1 MKKLYFLL
9 LTVLITTASFGQT
22 PIITAIVDG
31 DCSGGTP
38 KLLEIYALG
47 TVDFSLYSIENQ
59 TNANTTW
66 GSTQDLSTLGTVTDG
81 FVYVTASSDFTFL
94 TPNFPSI
101 GSSPVLVSST
111 MNLNGDD
118 RIRIIETATTTVI
131 DQYGVENVDGSGQ
144 SWEYTDSYAKRNNTT
159 GPDGGFIESNWTIA
173 GAAAL
178 DNEGTCQ
185 SGNTFESIMG
195 GIATFTYSGTPCAV
209 NFGTENYICGSSTI
223 GDNNDIVT
231 IEIPYSGVDGTITSV
246 TTTSTGTIGGDN
258 PAITTDGTI
267 TISGLGEG
275 DAWDVV
281 FNGGN
286 CDGNSYSGTVPAD
299 NCDPA
304 PNTCFDLSAGTE
316 LFELVAVTTNSSGN
330 NNGTW
335 SETGGVYSANGYCGS
350 GCAEPVESWLIFGPL
365 DMTGVTDLSLAF
377 DAAENFGVTDLN
389 VAYTSAYAGCPTG
402 SSWTT
407 AQTITDAGS
416 YEVDLSAAMGTDV
429 FIGIQYMDDGADG
442 YSGWDLS
449 NVALEAFGACPT
461 LGTRPNSNCAVCDL
475 ILGTEN
481 VVCLGSTTGAGND
494 MVTIEIPYTGVE
506 GTITSLSTTSA
517 GTIGGDD
524 PTTVADGTITITGLG
539 EGDAWDLTIN
549 GGDCDGT
556 TISGT
561 VFATN
566 CDPSFLVINEILSD
580 PDGTTGDANGDGT
593 VDTSDDEFVE
603 LYNTGTTSIDLT
615 DYVIADGNSDRHV
628 FPAGTILA
636 PNTFMTVFGAG
647 TPTSISGMSMTAST
661 GTLGLNNGGDTVTIK
676 NAGGVTVAEY
686 TYGSEAGSDQS
697 IGRNPDFTGA
707 FVQHTTITPAD
718 PAQFSP
724 GLENDDPALSNA
736 TFTQTNNFSIY
747 PNPVKA
753 GYVNIKTTSNE
764 AINVTVFDLL
774 GKKVITKTLSNN
786 KLNVSSLK
794 SGVYLL
800 NIEQNGAST
809 TKKLVIE

>member
-9 LTVLITTASFGQT
+9 LTLLSFSISFSQGNET
-22 PIITAIVDG
+22 FDNFAETGTSYADG
-31 DCSGGTP
+31 TFVGND
-38 KLLEIYALG
+38 
-47 TVDFSLYSIENQ
+47 
-59 TNANTTW
+59 
-66 GSTQDLSTLGTVTDG
+66 GSTWTYLQSRGDQ
-81 FVYVTASSDFTFL
+81 
-94 TPNFPSI
+94 SI
-101 GSSPVLVSST
+101 
-111 MNLNGDD
+111 
-118 RIRIIETATTTVI
+118 
-131 DQYGVENVDGSGQ
+131 
-144 SWEYTDSYAKRNNTT
+144 T
-159 GPDGGFIESNWTIA
+159 GK
-173 GAAAL
+173 
-178 DNEGTCQ
+178 
-185 SGNTFESIMG
+185 SIMLG
-195 GIATFTYSGTPCAV
+195 RNRTPQAEVYSGTISGGVGTISFNYQRAFSTDV
-209 NFGTENYICGSSTI
+209 NLDIYVNDVVYGNVTSTDGTVQNSGTITVNQPGNVIIKFKSVNNSDGQVTIDDITWTGFSTSCGVTLNTESYICNSNVV
-223 GDNNDIVT
+223 GDNNDSVT
-231 IEIPYSGVDGTITSV
+231 VEIPYTGVDAAITSV
-246 TTTSTGTIGGDN
+246 TTTSGGTIGGDN
-258 PAITTDGTI
+258 PAVTADGVITI
-267 TISGLGEG
+267 TGLTEG
-275 DAWDVV
+275 DAWDLNLV
-281 FNGGN
+281 GGD
-286 CDGNSYSGTVPAD
+286 CGAISTSGTIASD
-299 NCDPA
+299 LCDPT

-335 SETGGVYSANGYCGS
+335 SETGGVYSANAFCGG

-429 FIGIQYMDDGADG
+429 FIGIQYMDDGVDG

-461 LGTRPNSNCAVCDL
+461 LGTRPTSNCAVCDL
-475 ILGTEN
+475 IFGTEN
-481 VVCLGSTTGAGND
+481 VVCLGNTTGAGND

-524 PTTVADGTITITGLG
+524 PATVADGTITITGLG

-566 CDPSFLVINEILSD
+566 CDPSFLVINEILAD
-580 PDGTTGDANGDGT
+580 PNATTGDANGDGT
-593 VDTSDDEFVE
+593 VSTSQDEFVE
-603 LYNTGTTSIDLT
+603 LYNTGTVAIDLT
-615 DYVIADGNSDRHV
+615 DYAIADGFSDRHV

-636 PNTFMTVFGAG
+636 PNTFMTVFGGG
-647 TPTSISGMSMTAST
+647 TPTGISGMSQVAST
-661 GTLGLNNGGDTVTIK
+661 GGLGLNNGGDTVTIK

-707 FVQHTTITPAD
+707 FVQHSTISSVD
-718 PAQFSP
+718 FSP
-724 GLENDDPALSNA
+724 GLENDDPSLSNA
-736 TFTQTNNFSIY
+736 EFEQANFSIY

-753 GYVNIKTTSNE
+753 GYVNINTTSNE

-774 GKKVITKTLSNN
+774 
-786 KLNVSSLK
+786 
-794 SGVYLL
+794 
-800 NIEQNGAST
+800 
-809 TKKLVIE
+809 